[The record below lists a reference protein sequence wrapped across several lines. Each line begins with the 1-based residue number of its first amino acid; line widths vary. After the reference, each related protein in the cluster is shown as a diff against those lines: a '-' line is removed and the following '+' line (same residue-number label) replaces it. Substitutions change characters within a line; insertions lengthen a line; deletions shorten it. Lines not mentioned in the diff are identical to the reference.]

1 MLRIGYA
8 LLVLAGLGLLGYAGT
23 HAVAALIAAPGISM
37 VVKVLIL
44 CAALGVLLTLFGLW
58 IEKRREAAHAARD
71 NEHD

>member
-1 MLRIGYA
+1 M
-8 LLVLAGLGLLGYAGT
+8 LGYGGT
-23 HAVAALIAAPGISM
+23 HAVAALIAAPGISL

-44 CAALGVLLTLFGLW
+44 CAGLGILLTLIGLW